1 MPIQV
6 INRGQG
12 LGARLGSALGEGLG
26 SGLSQSISSGLEQM
40 TQNKMKDMQANKLV
54 NGLST
59 LFPGRS
65 PEELKSLASL
75 SVQSPELAG
84 IYLKQQLQEP
94 QNKAFAQALQG
105 ILGGENAVNLGEN
118 AQLNPQQAFQLA
130 QLKQSQQKEVGKSQ
144 EKVKPFLDAHYKDMQ
159 AAKILKKQAEE
170 SLKLLQR
177 IKHKLPG
184 NFITG
189 KIAEVASTDPDVRKL
204 AADYNRLVKLSANFG
219 KGEGVMTNFKLKLEQ
234 AAKAG
239 LDKPIDTQEEIL
251 KDFIRHADNVYDT
264 DRKITEIRKQNKGV
278 YPLDLTQKLIEF
290 EGSEKQPEAISA
302 GSKVSSIDQSQIPV
316 GKRAQNPKTKEIF
329 IWDGNE
335 WVLEEE
341 FLGANNA

>member
-1 MPIQV
+1 MAIQV
-6 INRGQG
+6 INRGGGIGSRLGEALGQG
-12 LGARLGSALGEGLG
+12 LGG
-26 SGLSQSISSGLEQM
+26 GLSSSLSSGLEQL
-40 TQNKMKDMQANKLV
+40 TQSKLQDMKANRLI
-54 NGLST
+54 NGLGT

-105 ILGGENAVNLGEN
+105 ILGGEGGVNLGEN

-159 AAKILKKQAEE
+159 AAKVLKKQAEE
-170 SLKLLQR
+170 SLALLKK

-184 NFITG
+184 NFVTG
-189 KIAEVASTDPDVRKL
+189 KIAEVASTDPEVRKL

-219 KGEGVMTNFKLKLEQ
+219 KGEGVMTNFKLRLEQ

-239 LDKPIDTQEEIL
+239 LDKPVETQEEIL
-251 KDFIRHADNVYDT
+251 KDFIRHADNVFDT
-264 DRKITEIRKQNKGV
+264 DKKITEIRKQNKGV

-290 EGSEKQPEAISA
+290 EGSEKSESSLA
-302 GSKVSSIDQSQIPV
+302 GSKVSSIDKSEIPV

-329 IWDGNE
+329 VWDGSS
-335 WVLEEE
+335 WVPEGET
-341 FLGANNA
+341 NA